1 MTVGEAGV
9 AQEGVDDGQPASA
22 AGIGLVT

>member
-9 AQEGVDDGQPASA
+9 AQEGVDGGQPASA